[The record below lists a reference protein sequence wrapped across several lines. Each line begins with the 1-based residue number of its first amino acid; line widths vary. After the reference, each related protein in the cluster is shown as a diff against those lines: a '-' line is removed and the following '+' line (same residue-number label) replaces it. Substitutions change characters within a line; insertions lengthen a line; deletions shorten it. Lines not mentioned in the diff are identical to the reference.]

1 MRSVGL
7 EVLPEEVEPKVEV
20 IETEEEPKAEP
31 KKKPSK
37 KKDSK

>member
-7 EVLPEEVEPKVEV
+7 DVLSEEEPKVEV
-20 IETEEEPKAEP
+20 IEPEEEPKAEP

>member
-7 EVLPEEVEPKVEV
+7 DVLPEEEPKVEV